1 MTKAVDEE
9 MATSK
14 ERATRLLRVKGIIFG
29 IAESSTSLGVLLA
42 LADIGLF
49 SLLHRCGDDCYRDQ
63 QRKSRTGL
71 KTGNQLLFS

>member
-14 ERATRLLRVKGIIFG
+14 ERATRLLRAKGIIFG

-49 SLLHRCGDDCYRDQ
+49 SLLHRCDCYRDQ